1 MDLIP
6 APKNTKGREPIERDK
21 SGIALFMVIAA
32 ISLLSILV
40 TDFTYIA
47 QINQRMAFDSLDQI
61 KAHYLA
67 KSGLKISLLR
77 LKAYQQVKS
86 MLGGGSGDKNNPLA
100 GAIPKGMVEKIW
112 NFPFFFPIPQLP
124 GMTNADKEALDKFHK
139 DSDFDGKFIATIES
153 ESSRVNL
160 NSLLP
165 GFVAAMPS
173 PTGSPS
179 PGTSGSPPPTTAAS
193 PNPSASPSFSA
204 DQARQNLQ
212 DYLTQLILNKS
223 EEDEGFAH
231 EYRDYK
237 MDELMKNISA
247 WCDRTYKQDA
257 NDYKDILPKGAPFYS
272 LTELHMIPLMDD
284 DLFELFQPNLTASA
298 TAGVNVNTIQDAT
311 LRALIQGMTVQE
323 SKDFFTFRDSVDED
337 NLFKKEQ
344 DFWDYIQAHIGIFRN
359 DKAAVDKYKA
369 DLSTKGVHLVTDEQ
383 IFKITVQSTTN
394 QATRTIEAWVTLGTT
409 STNAMLNNPLGSPS
423 SSPSGSPSPSPS
435 PQASNI
441 NGNQPAPPP
450 DAGLKITFMRFL

>member
-6 APKNTKGREPIERDK
+6 APKKNGGAEPIERDK

-47 QINQRMAFDSLDQI
+47 QINQRMAYDSLDQI

-67 KSGLKISLLR
+67 KSGLKLSLLR
-77 LKAYQQVKS
+77 LKAYQQVKA
-86 MLGGGSGDKNNPLA
+86 MLGGSGANNPLA
-100 GAIPKGMVEKIW
+100 SAIPKGMVEKIW
-112 NFPFFFPIPQLP
+112 NFPFFFPIPSLP
-124 GMTNADKEALDKFHK
+124 TMSNADKEQLDKFHK

-153 ESSRVNL
+153 ESSRINL

-165 GFVAAMPS
+165 GFVAAVPS
-173 PTGSPS
+173 TSP
-179 PGTSGSPPPTTAAS
+179 SGSPAPGASVSPPPQTSAS
-193 PNPSASPSFSA
+193 PGPSASPSFSS

-212 DYLTQLILNKS
+212 DYFTQLILNKS

-237 MDELMKNISA
+237 MDELMINISA
-247 WCDRTYKQDA
+247 WCDRTYKQEA
-257 NDYKDILPKGAPFYS
+257 PDYKDILPKGAPFYS

-284 DLFELFQPNLTASA
+284 DLFALFEPNLTASA

-311 LRALIQGMTVQE
+311 LRAIIQGMTAQE
-323 SKDFFTFRDSVDED
+323 SKDFFTFRDSAEED

-344 DFWDYIQAHIGIFRN
+344 DFWDYIQAHVGIFKN
-359 DKAAVDKYKA
+359 DKAEVDKYRQGLA
-369 DLSTKGVHLVTDEQ
+369 TKGVRLVTDEQ
-383 IFKITVQSTTN
+383 IFKITVQSTSN
-394 QATRTIEAWVTLGTT
+394 QATRTIEAWVTLGTAP
-409 STNAMLNNPLGSPS
+409 TNQTLNSPTGG
-423 SSPSGSPSPSPS
+423 SSPAPNASPSPSPS

-441 NGNQPAPPP
+441 NGNQPNPPP
-450 DAGLKITFMRFL
+450 DAGLKITFMRIL

>member
-6 APKNTKGREPIERDK
+6 ALKKNGRLEPPVERDK

-67 KSGLKISLLR
+67 KSGLKLSLLR

-86 MLGGGSGDKNNPLA
+86 MIGGSGANNPLA
-100 GAIPKGMVEKIW
+100 QAVPKGLVEKIW
-112 NFPFFFPIPQLP
+112 NFPFFFPIPALP
-124 GMTNADKEALDKFHK
+124 SMSNADKEQLDKFHK
-139 DSDFDGKFIATIES
+139 DSEFDGKFIATIES
-153 ESSRVNL
+153 ESSRINL

-173 PTGSPS
+173 PSGSPS
-179 PGTSGSPPPTTAAS
+179 PGTSGSPPPATGSS
-193 PNPSASPSFSA
+193 PSPSASPSFSS

-237 MDELMKNISA
+237 MDELMRNISA
-247 WCDRTYKQDA
+247 WCDRTYKQEA
-257 NDYKDILPKGAPFYS
+257 PDYKDILPKGAPFYS

-284 DLFELFQPNLTASA
+284 DLYDLFQPNLTASA
-298 TAGVNVNTIQDAT
+298 TAGVNINTIQDAT

-344 DFWDYIQAHIGIFRN
+344 DFWDYIQAHVGIFRN
-359 DKAAVDKYKA
+359 DKTAVDKYRA
-369 DLSTKGVHLVTDEQ
+369 DLATKGVRLVTDEQ
-383 IFKITVQSTTN
+383 VFKITVQSTSN
-394 QATRTIEAWVTLGTT
+394 QATRTIEAWVTLGVTPTNPTT
-409 STNAMLNNPLGSPS
+409 NSPNGSASPGPS
-423 SSPSGSPSPSPS
+423 NSPSPSPS

-441 NGNQPAPPP
+441 NGNQPNTPP
-450 DAGLKITFMRFL
+450 DAGLKITFMRIL

>member
-6 APKNTKGREPIERDK
+6 ALKKNGRLDPPVERDK

-47 QINQRMAFDSLDQI
+47 QINQRMAYDSLDQI

-67 KSGLKISLLR
+67 KSGLKLSLLR

-86 MLGGGSGDKNNPLA
+86 MLGGSGANNPLA

-112 NFPFFFPIPQLP
+112 NFPFFFPIPALP
-124 GMTNADKEALDKFHK
+124 TMSNADKEQLDKFHK

-153 ESSRVNL
+153 ESSRMNL

-165 GFVAAMPS
+165 GFIAAMPS
-173 PTGSPS
+173 SAPSASPS
-179 PGTSGSPPPTTAAS
+179 PGTSQAAPQVGSS
-193 PNPSASPSFSA
+193 PSPSASPSFSA

-257 NDYKDILPKGAPFYS
+257 PDYKDILPKGGPFYS
-272 LTELHMIPLMDD
+272 LSELHMIPLMDD
-284 DLFELFQPNLTASA
+284 DLFDLFQPNLTASA

-344 DFWDYIQAHIGIFRN
+344 DFWDYIQAHVGIFRN
-359 DKAAVDKYKA
+359 DKTEVDKYRQT
-369 DLSTKGVHLVTDEQ
+369 LTTKGVRIVTDEQ
-383 IFKITVQSTTN
+383 IFKITVQSTAN
-394 QATRTIEAWVTLGTT
+394 QATRTIEAWVTLGTAPT
-409 STNAMLNNPLGSPS
+409 NSTLNSPTGG
-423 SSPSGSPSPSPS
+423 SSPAPSNSPSPSPS
-435 PQASNI
+435 PQASNN
-441 NGNQPAPPP
+441 NGNQPNTPP
-450 DAGLKITFMRFL
+450 DAGLKITFMRIL